1 GLDTVRGLR
10 AVYGEVP
17 LVVLTG
23 LHDEQVG
30 LEAIREGAQDY
41 LLKGELVGNL
51 LVRALS
57 YALKRKLVEEK
68 LRKAEEQLRQAQKM
82 EAIGGL
88 AGGVAH
94 DINNMMTVVTG
105 FSELIL
111 NGLGAAEKDL
121 REPVEQIKQAGERAA
136 RVTRQLL
143 AFSRKQ
149 TLRPVVLD

>member
-1 GLDTVRGLR
+1 LLVDLVLPDCQGLDTVRSLR

-23 LHDEQVG
+23 LHDEKVG
-30 LEAIREGAQDY
+30 LEALREGAQDY

-57 YALKRKLVEEK
+57 YALERKRVEEK

-82 EAIGGL
+82 DAVGRL

-105 FSELIL
+105 FSDLIL
-111 NGLGAAEKDL
+111 DRLGAAERDL
-121 REPVEQIKQAGERAA
+121 REAVEQIKQAGERAA
-136 RVTRQLL
+136 RVTRQ
-143 AFSRKQ
+143 
-149 TLRPVVLD
+149 